1 MYCSVLYYI
10 ILHCTVQNT
19 LLFWCLFVNTIL
31 ILFQESV
38 ISCIGSV
45 DHSRYLLGDSRG
57 RLLMLFLDFQ
67 EAMDT
72 GVTSLTG
79 MRLEVLGDV
88 SYISLA
94 DTYLDI

>member
-1 MYCSVLYYI
+1 
-10 ILHCTVQNT
+10 
-19 LLFWCLFVNTIL
+19 
-31 ILFQESV
+31 
-38 ISCIGSV
+38 
-45 DHSRYLLGDSRG
+45 
-57 RLLMLFLDFQ
+57 MLFLDFQ

-94 DTYLDI
+94 DNYLDI